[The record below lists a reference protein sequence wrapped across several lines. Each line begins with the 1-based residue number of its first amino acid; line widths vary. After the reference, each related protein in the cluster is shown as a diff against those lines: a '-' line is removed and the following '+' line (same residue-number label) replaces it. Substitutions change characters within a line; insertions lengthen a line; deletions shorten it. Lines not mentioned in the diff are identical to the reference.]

1 MEDTMSVETLSAIF
15 LQQTS
20 RCLGSRKKNIGHNLE
35 AQDGSLNRDVNY
47 GAEAFIPM
55 QSHRKYSFLLS
66 ALLDK
71 GER

>member
-1 MEDTMSVETLSAIF
+1 MEDTVSVETLLAIF

-20 RCLGSRKKNIGHNLE
+20 TGLGFRKKHIGHNSE
-35 AQDGSLNRDVNY
+35 AQDGSLNRDVGY

-55 QSHRKYSFLLS
+55 QSHRKYPFLLS